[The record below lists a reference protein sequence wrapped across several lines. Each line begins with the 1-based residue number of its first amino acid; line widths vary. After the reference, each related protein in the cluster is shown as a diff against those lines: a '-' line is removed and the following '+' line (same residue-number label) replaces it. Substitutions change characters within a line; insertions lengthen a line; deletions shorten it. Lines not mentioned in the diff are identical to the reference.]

1 MTSRNLTLRLKMPL
15 WTAVYAE
22 ASRTYETPS
31 QVVVAVLTEALPG
44 YVARRLRAQL
54 TASANPVADT
64 VSEGQ

>member
-1 MTSRNLTLRLKMPL
+1 MTSRNLNVRLKMPL

-44 YVARRLRAQL
+44 YVARRLRAEL
-54 TASANPVADT
+54 TTPGEPVADT
-64 VSEGQ
+64 VSESQ